1 MGTIPLIAPMHMPE
15 QVQHQRLKEHSC
27 AGRPKITGMKKG
39 QIIYIL
45 AILSIISC
53 IVLPVMAADDNQTQ
67 DPALTFYN
75 RGVRVLSENDYANAI
90 LLFDQALASNTTQ
103 IKWTDALLYTYQG
116 KAYALIQ
123 LGKFDDAI
131 QAVDQGLAVYP
142 KDTMLWNNKGYA
154 QFKQGNYAGAVASY
168 DKALSFDKNFTP
180 SLINK
185 GDALYQMGRFQDA
198 IDAYNA
204 VLVNNPNNTAA
215 TAGLALAQ
223 PKAAAAMQTTIIV
236 LIVIVIIAAAGA
248 IWYVKFR
255 KPVEEKKPEKKEK
268 SKKK

>member
-1 MGTIPLIAPMHMPE
+1 M
-15 QVQHQRLKEHSC
+15 
-27 AGRPKITGMKKG
+27 
-39 QIIYIL
+39 
-45 AILSIISC
+45 
-53 IVLPVMAADDNQTQ
+53 PVMAADDNQLQ
-67 DPALTFYN
+67 DPATTLYN
-75 RGVRVLSENDYANAI
+75 AGVRTLSQNDYANAI
-90 LLFDQALASNTTQ
+90 NLFDQALASNISM
-103 IKWTDALLYTYQG
+103 IKKTDALLYTYQG

-154 QFKQGNYAGAVASY
+154 QFKQGNYAGAVTSY

-198 IDAYNA
+198 IDVYNT
-204 VLVNNPNNTAA
+204 VLADNPNNTAA
-215 TAGLALAQ
+215 TTGLALAQ
-223 PKAAAAMQTTIIV
+223 KGATASTQTTTIVFVVV
-236 LIVIVIIAAAGA
+236 LIVAICGV

-255 KPVEEKKPEKKEK
+255 KPVEKKKPEK
-268 SKKK
+268 SKKMK

>member
-75 RGVRVLSENDYANAI
+75 RGVR
-90 LLFDQALASNTTQ
+90 
-103 IKWTDALLYTYQG
+103 LLYTYQG

>member
-1 MGTIPLIAPMHMPE
+1 
-15 QVQHQRLKEHSC
+15 
-27 AGRPKITGMKKG
+27 MKKS

-53 IVLPVMAADDNQTQ
+53 LVLPVMAADDNQTQ

-103 IKWTDALLYTYQG
+103 IKVTDALLYTYQG
-116 KAYALIQ
+116 KSYALIQ

-180 SLINK
+180 AQINK

-198 IDAYNA
+198 IDAYNT
-204 VLVNNPNNTAA
+204 VLADNPNNTAA
-215 TAGLALAQ
+215 STGLALAQ
-223 PKAAAAMQTTIIV
+223 KGATASTQTTTIVFVVV
-236 LIVIVIIAAAGA
+236 LIVAICGV

-255 KPVEEKKPEKKEK
+255 KPVEKKKPEK
-268 SKKK
+268 SKKMK

>member
-1 MGTIPLIAPMHMPE
+1 
-15 QVQHQRLKEHSC
+15 
-27 AGRPKITGMKKG
+27 MKKS

-45 AILSIISC
+45 AILAIISC
-53 IVLPVMAADDNQTQ
+53 IVMPVMAADDNQTQ

-103 IKWTDALLYTYQG
+103 IKVTDALLYTYQG
-116 KAYALIQ
+116 KSYALIQ

-131 QAVDQGLAVYP
+131 QAVDQGLAIYP

-154 QFKQGNYAGAVASY
+154 QFKQGNYAGAVTSY
-168 DKALSFDKNFTP
+168 DKALSFDKNSTP
-180 SLINK
+180 ALINK

-198 IDAYNA
+198 IDAYNT
-204 VLVNNPNNTAA
+204 VLADNPNNTAA

-223 PKAAAAMQTTIIV
+223 KGAATSTQTTTIVLAIV
-236 LIVIVIIAAAGA
+236 LIVAIGGA

-255 KPVEEKKPEKKEK
+255 KPVEQKKPEK
-268 SKKK
+268 SKKKK